1 MTEPRGGLST
11 HVLDTALGVPGRNI
25 KLRLY
30 RISGEGQREL
40 LCQQVT
46 NNDGRTDMPLLTS
59 TTTSSAESGT
69 ELANTELETLEV
81 ADFQQ
86 GTYELAFEVADY
98 FAHAHPD
105 APQPPFLDE
114 VTLRFTIASDS
125 HYHVPLLLSP
135 WSYSTYRGS

>member
-1 MTEPRGGLST
+1 MTEPKGGLST

-30 RISGEGQREL
+30 RVSSEGQREL
-40 LCQQVT
+40 LGEQVT
-46 NNDGRTDMPLLTS
+46 NSDGRTDAPLLTS
-59 TTTSSAESGT
+59 RSDHSAETGT
-69 ELANTELETLEV
+69 ELAAPEV
-81 ADFQQ
+81 AVFRQ
-86 GTYELAFEVADY
+86 GTYELAFDVADY

-114 VTLRFTIASDS
+114 VTLRFTIASES